1 MNKFS
6 QFTYRHIGSSI
17 EDQNSM
23 LQEINCNSLED
34 LLNSTLPKNIL
45 IKEKLN
51 IETIDTEIDYE
62 ANLRRLHSL
71 IRVSISFFVI
81 AITNF

>member
-23 LQEINCNSLED
+23 LHEINCDSLDD

-45 IKEKLN
+45 I
-51 IETIDTEIDYE
+51 T
-62 ANLRRLHSL
+62 
-71 IRVSISFFVI
+71 
-81 AITNF
+81 